1 MTRSLLWKL
10 LAIHILVIVFVIII
24 VWLAINYL
32 AAGYFVTLME
42 KYNISPTSS
51 HEMFV
56 SSIHRYLI
64 WASLAAILL
73 AVVLSFLLVRR
84 VLDPLTRMMNITREI
99 ASGDYSGRVPVT
111 TQDEVGQLAS

>member
-10 LAIHILVIVFVIII
+10 LGINILIIVFVILI

-32 AAGYFVTLME
+32 AANYFVILME

-56 SSIHRYLI
+56 SSVHRYLI
-64 WASLAAILL
+64 WASLL
-73 AVVLSFLLVRR
+73 AHLTGSGSQLFARETGLGSA
-84 VLDPLTRMMNITREI
+84 DP
-99 ASGDYSGRVPVT
+99 D
-111 TQDEVGQLAS
+111 DEHYP